1 MGPLWAVATGRE
13 MSLASIKMV
22 NQNAESFV
30 IYLHACDPQQHHHS
44 PTPLQPRTTM
54 AAVID
59 LTVMSHFSHFNTPI
73 PSGTVIDLTAEE
85 LHEVTETCLNN
96 SLGTKRARSTES
108 PLPAKKRSRLDAFL
122 DPNGSMED
130 EEASSDNSVED
141 PMDDLQDCL
150 VFDSDVF
157 DSYAARLVKGGMPMS
172 VAKSF
177 ARRMC
182 RLPDYDRSALVRIM
196 ARMEAAKKP
205 LSAALHEEF
214 LKELHFREECQSDE
228 EEVEDQSDVEDE
240 EEVEDEE
247 DQSEVEDEE
256 DQSDESTVVE
266 DE

>member
-1 MGPLWAVATGRE
+1 

-22 NQNAESFV
+22 NQNAEAWLFIHTLV
-30 IYLHACDPQQHHHS
+30 TLNNIITHT
-44 PTPLQPRTTM
+44 TPLPPRPTM

-96 SLGTKRARSTES
+96 LLGTKRARSTEDS
-108 PLPAKKRSRLDAFL
+108 LPAKKRSRLDAFL

-130 EEASSDNSVED
+130 EEASSDNLVSDNSVED

-157 DSYAARLVKGGMPMS
+157 DSYAARLVKGGMPML

-182 RLPDYDRSALVRIM
+182 RLPDYDRSALLRIV
-196 ARMEAAKKP
+196 ARMKAAKKP

-228 EEVEDQSDVEDE
+228 EEVEDE
-240 EEVEDEE
+240 EDEE
-247 DQSEVEDEE
+247 DQSQVEDEEKVEE
-256 DQSDESTVVE
+256 DQSDESTVVD

>member
-1 MGPLWAVATGRE
+1 
-13 MSLASIKMV
+13 
-22 NQNAESFV
+22 
-30 IYLHACDPQQHHHS
+30 
-44 PTPLQPRTTM
+44 M

-59 LTVMSHFSHFNTPI
+59 LTVMSHVSHFNTPI
-73 PSGTVIDLTAEE
+73 PSGTVIDLTAED

-96 SLGTKRARSTES
+96 SLGTKRTRSTEP
-108 PLPAKKRSRLDAFL
+108 PLPAKKRTRLDAFL

-130 EEASSDNSVED
+130 EDASSDNSDSDNSVED
-141 PMDDLQDCL
+141 PIDDLQDL
-150 VFDSDVF
+150 VFDFDVF

-182 RLPDYDRSALVRIM
+182 RLPDYDRSALLRIV
-196 ARMEAAKKP
+196 ARMEVAKKP

-228 EEVEDQSDVEDE
+228 EEVDGQS
-240 EEVEDEE
+240 EVEE
-247 DQSEVEDEE
+247 DQSEVEDD